1 MDVDG
6 SVNAMYVNT
15 AASALTGAVT
25 AGGAATLLTG
35 GLGGIAGVAAG
46 AITGAKQSYGKA
58 DYRSL
63 TFHIGGTVDNPKM
76 SNFKVGGKNFDA
88 KAAAAENN
96 KLLNATNVKEKVE
109 DVKAKAKEKV
119 QNEVNKAVDKLLGG
133 KSDAKSKGKT
143 DGKQSTKD
151 KVRDQINQ
159 ELTKG
164 LGKLFGGGKKK

>member
-1 MDVDG
+1 
-6 SVNAMYVNT
+6 
-15 AASALTGAVT
+15 ASALTGAVT